1 MFISYTPS
9 TVLVLPTSRTSSIR
23 SPQERAH
30 AGGNDDPQSFVG
42 TYAKKAG
49 WIEAIGDPAEAAVLI
64 HVYQLT
70 VCVGRTRL
78 HPLDDGFKTK
88 VGRAHRAGN
97 SSHQRAIFA
106 IERPHQRAHQLRSRP
121 FFAGLDSQGGGGAAK
136 LFRQGLVIYVDAD
149 ADDRVLHAR
158 GFRPHLGE
166 NAGEFFFMQQQVIR
180 PADIRL
186 KAGDLFATA
195 HSAVDRVSSLR
206 LFNLHV
212 FPVQGPPAGN
222 AVVLAIDG
230 ETCFSS
236 QRFPTLRADRTG

>member
-1 MFISYTPS
+1 MLISYTPS

-30 AGGNDDPQSFVG
+30 AAGNDDPQSFVG
-42 TYAKKAG
+42 THAKKAA

-78 HPLDDGFKTK
+78 YPLDDGFKTK

-121 FFAGLDSQGGGGAAK
+121 FFAGLDSQGVACPAN
-136 LFRQGLVIYVDAD
+136 LSRQVLVISVDTD
-149 ADDRVLHAR
+149 SLNRS
-158 GFRPHLGE
+158 PH
-166 NAGEFFFMQQQVIR
+166 
-180 PADIRL
+180 
-186 KAGDLFATA
+186 
-195 HSAVDRVSSLR
+195 
-206 LFNLHV
+206 
-212 FPVQGPPAGN
+212 PP
-222 AVVLAIDG
+222 
-230 ETCFSS
+230 
-236 QRFPTLRADRTG
+236 